1 MRKWFFLILVF
12 LSTSFAYSQE
22 DALAS
27 IQNIRFKDAT
37 YSSGS
42 GVSVHFDP
50 KGIYKLGDESNLG
63 FNDADN
69 NAFILEL
76 SDLGGETYVNPIQ
89 LETLYDFYTPLI
101 NSNLPSNLTP
111 GTYRLRI
118 RATLGYNGDPN
129 GWSLESDDY
138 AEVVAETPAFLV
150 QNQNIT
156 SEISITSSFPSN
168 DNYINCLNDS
178 DLPSPF
184 IGSMSQSIGST
195 TAIVSTVNYLQFNIN
210 GYDND
215 NTYEITLY
223 DYYNNSEQILNQGAG
238 PGFYEIPDDLEIGT
252 YTIEVAET
260 LPNGISNV
268 ISFSLLWHSNAT
280 ALNNQTS
287 ESVCVGEDVIFSIP
301 TNNDGIA
308 RNYFGSYYKIDFGDG
323 SNIILTHNAILHQNS
338 FFHQFLGA
346 SCNIEE
352 SNLYE
357 IEESLYNKYEECN
370 SYTINGEGAVKFV
383 DANAPPAPTNLSTIV
398 RGLSSI
404 FIIVLS
410 NLDFKAVRYLKIG
423 INELVYRSS
432 FVVSMLRRFVKCS
445 DSCFHFVFLAQF

>member
-12 LSTSFAYSQE
+12 ISASFSYSQE

-27 IQNIRFKDAT
+27 INPISFKENLI
-37 YSSGS
+37 YSPGS
-42 GVSVHFDP
+42 GISVHFDP

-63 FNDADN
+63 INAANN

-76 SDLGGETYVNPIQ
+76 SEEGGSFQNPTQ
-89 LETLYDFYTPLI
+89 LETIYDFYTPLI
-101 NSNLPSNLTP
+101 NSNLPSNLSP
-111 GTYRLRI
+111 GDYKLRI
-118 RATLGYNGDPN
+118 RATLGYSGDPN
-129 GWSLESDDY
+129 GWSLESNDY
-138 AEVVAETPAFLV
+138 SEVVYVFDEFVV
-150 QNQNIT
+150 QNQNIN

-223 DYYNNSEQILNQGAG
+223 DYYNDSEQILNQGAG

-252 YTIEVAET
+252 YTIEVVET
-260 LPNGISNV
+260 LPNDISNV

-287 ESVCVGEDVIFSIP
+287 ESVCIGEDVIFSIP
-301 TNNDGIA
+301 TNDDGIV

-338 FFHQFLGA
+338 FFHQFEGA
-346 SCNIEE
+346 SCNIEG

-357 IEESLYNKYEECN
+357 IEESLYNKYEDCD
-370 SYTINGEGAVKFV
+370 SYTVNGEGAVKFV
-383 DANAPPAPTNLSTIV
+383 DASAPPAPQFN
-398 RGLSSI
+398 
-404 FIIVLS
+404 
-410 NLDFKAVRYLKIG
+410 
-423 INELVYRSS
+423 INQQQCINPQAPENVE
-432 FVVSMLRRFVKCS
+432 VINTT
-445 DSCFHFVFLAQF
+445 